1 MCHPTLTPRSRPG
14 YNSGTLKP
22 TRAAIHT
29 MCSKLIHAV
38 AATAV
43 LLAAGAASAATP
55 ASSAKNLF
63 CPVKGKISIVEFE
76 ASWCTPCKLMKPSW
90 KKVEKDYRGKLSFV
104 HIDIDE
110 EKEIAQAFQVS
121 AVPTQVLFDRKC
133 QILDVHSGYLS
144 EADLRATFDQVV
156 KHY

>member
-1 MCHPTLTPRSRPG
+1 MR
-14 YNSGTLKP
+14 
-22 TRAAIHT
+22 
-29 MCSKLIHAV
+29 SKLIQAV
-38 AATAV
+38 AAAAV
-43 LLAAGAASAATP
+43 LLAACAANSATP

-90 KKVEKDYRGKLSFV
+90 KKVEKDYKGKLSFV

-121 AVPTQVLFDRKC
+121 AVPTQVLLDRKC

-144 EADLRATFDQVV
+144 EADLRATFDQVL